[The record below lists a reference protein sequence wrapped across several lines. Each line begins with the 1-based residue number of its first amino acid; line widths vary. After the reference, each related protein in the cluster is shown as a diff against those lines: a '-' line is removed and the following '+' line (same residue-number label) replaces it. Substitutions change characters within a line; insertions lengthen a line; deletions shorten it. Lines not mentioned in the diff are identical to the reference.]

1 MTLYEAE
8 KGRKYSI
15 LGVYVEPGITRR
27 LQALGMNEGTD
38 IYILNRKKKGALIVK
53 VKGARL
59 AIGKHISTNIE
70 IKEIFHKE

>member
-38 IYILNRKKKGALIVK
+38 IYILNRK
-53 VKGARL
+53 
-59 AIGKHISTNIE
+59 N
-70 IKEIFHKE
+70 